1 MVVPGHHG
9 CHHGLG
15 TLGQHA
21 ADGSINP
28 GDMTSFNHYAFGAVA
43 DFLHRQVAGLAPA
56 APGYRELLVAP
67 RPGGGLTEVEATHL
81 TPYGPARVHWRR
93 DGEQL
98 IVDLT
103 VPPSTTARVMLPA
116 TETVEVASVNIG
128 SSAPAE
134 PRPTTRSHHPVA
146 TCSVNLNRR
155 RPRQPRLFERAHC
168 RWPPVFG
175 SAARGRGIGGS
186 MSKVASIWWA
196 VSLRQST

>member
-1 MVVPGHHG
+1 MPVMVVPGHHG

-116 TETVEVASVNIG
+116 TEMVEVASGEHRFECACRAAADDPLTPPRRNMFG
-128 SSAPAE
+128 ELEPSEAQATPA
-134 PRPTTRSHHPVA
+134 
-146 TCSVNLNRR
+146 
-155 RPRQPRLFERAHC
+155 
-168 RWPPVFG
+168 
-175 SAARGRGIGGS
+175 I
-186 MSKVASIWWA
+186 
-196 VSLRQST
+196 